1 MRVVPLLAKELD
13 GGGVKETVRTFD
25 TLFWGD
31 FDMLKRVVMVGH
43 TLVVSETERECV
55 GETDNDRPEET
66 VRTTVAV
73 GVGK

>member
-1 MRVVPLLAKELD
+1 VRVVPLLAKELD
-13 GGGVKETVRTFD
+13 GGGVKETVCTFD

-31 FDMLKRVVMVGH
+31 FDPLKSVDGVGR

-55 GETDNDRPEET
+55 GETDNDRREEP
-66 VRTTVAV
+66 VGNTVAV

>member
-1 MRVVPLLAKELD
+1 MLPLLAKELD
-13 GGGVKETVRTFD
+13 GNGVNETVRTFD

-31 FDMLKRVVMVGH
+31 FDPLKRVVTVGR
-43 TLVVSETERECV
+43 TLVVTETERECV
-55 GETDNDRPEET
+55 GETDSDRPEEP